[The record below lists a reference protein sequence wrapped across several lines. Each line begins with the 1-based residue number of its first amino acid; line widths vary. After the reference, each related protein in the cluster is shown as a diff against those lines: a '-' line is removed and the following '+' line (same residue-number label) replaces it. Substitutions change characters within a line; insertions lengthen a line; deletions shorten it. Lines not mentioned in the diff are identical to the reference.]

1 MPTSITTF
9 ISIMLFYA
17 ILSSVI
23 GPVIFYY
30 IGNKSVKMAGYGFV
44 IFSIISIILWFTYGQ
59 KMV

>member
-17 ILSSVI
+17 FLSSVI

-30 IGNKSVKMAGYGFV
+30 IGNKSLKMAGYGFV

>member
-9 ISIMLFYA
+9 ISVMLFYS

-30 IGNKSVKMAGYGFV
+30 IGNKSLKMAGYGFV